1 MINFNLTTTSA
12 ELEYKGDMR
21 GNSEWV
27 WHELTTHKEVSLS
40 RVFCFELGDLLN
52 PPTPGQD
59 LEGYAFR
66 FQLGTFDGHYVRI
79 PSRIFDIKN
88 DLLIAREVT

>member
-40 RVFCFELGDLLN
+40 RVFCFELGDLQI
-52 PPTPGQD
+52 GR
-59 LEGYAFR
+59 A
-66 FQLGTFDGHYVRI
+66 HV
-79 PSRIFDIKN
+79 
-88 DLLIAREVT
+88 

>member
-59 LEGYAFR
+59 LEGYAFVSSSAHSTGIMCGFLR
-66 FQLGTFDGHYVRI
+66 EFLI
-79 PSRIFDIKN
+79 SRTTCS
-88 DLLIAREVT
+88 LREK